1 LPTVHVFN
9 TTEESVS
16 LALGGGPAG
25 QLPGTFAGNGPAS
38 TEIEPEPQSLLSV
51 MFSGSTGPQAY
62 LLDLQQIRSADC
74 QLYIFQEIAVL
85 AWPGG
90 QSVLSPAS
98 ASPDEEE

>member
-1 LPTVHVFN
+1 MPTVHAFN

-16 LALGGGPAG
+16 LALNGSPAG
-25 QLPGTFAGNGPAS
+25 QVPGTWAGNGPAS
-38 TEIEPEPQSLLSV
+38 TELEPSPQSVLSV
-51 MFSGSTGPQAY
+51 TFSGSMGAQAY
-62 LLDLQQIRSADC
+62 LLDLQQIQGADC